1 MVEGF
6 CVIASEGVLSAR
18 REVHSRKQL
27 SNHISP
33 VFLIASASDTSCCCV
48 AIENTFENR
57 ATAEQETVALED
69 DAL

>member
-6 CVIASEGVLSAR
+6 CVIAAEGVLSERYEA
-18 REVHSRKQL
+18 HSRKQL
-27 SNHISP
+27 FNHISP
-33 VFLIASASDTSCCCV
+33 IFLIASASDTSCCCV